1 MMLNFK
7 KDTSSI
13 LLQLILFLAVCTFMP
28 SSFLRAQTI
37 SDLQKRKDKTKQEIE
52 YINRLLNETGESSK
66 VTINKLS
73 MINQQI
79 TLRNNLIFN
88 YTSQLQLLQH
98 SIDNNILA
106 IEMMNG
112 DIENLRAQYADMIK
126 QAYRNK
132 GNYSQLVF
140 LLSSE
145 SFNQAYKRMLYL
157 RQMARFRQ
165 NQTIQIEAI
174 RSILKTK
181 TIELS
186 QREEQQQNVINQQL
200 AESSK
205 LNLEMQKQS
214 DYHKKLQQKEKELK
228 KNLVEQQK
236 VEERLQREIERLIA
250 EEAKKTKTTPITPE
264 EKTLSNSFEK
274 NKGKFPWPVE
284 KGIITDKFGEHAH
297 PVMKHIIIKNNGID
311 ITTSPGITARS
322 IFNGTISRVFA
333 IPGGNKAVI
342 VRHGEY
348 ITVYSNLNTVFVKQ
362 GDVVVTKQEIGSIYS
377 DETED
382 NKTVLKFQIWKENLK
397 LNPEEWISR

>member
-88 YTSQLQLLQH
+88 YNSQLQLLQH

>member
-88 YTSQLQLLQH
+88 YNSQLQLLQH

-112 DIENLRAQYADMIK
+112 DIANLRAQYADMIK

-186 QREEQQQNVINQQL
+186 HREEQQQNVINQQL